1 MVMNG
6 SVMTTKKERLA
17 NKEINK
23 MKVTYEI
30 ENGKKVKV
38 KTYADGTVFKYDE
51 NNNEIYYKGCDGY
64 EMWGEYNANRHC
76 IHFKDNYGEEEW
88 RDYDSKGRM
97 IYLKV
102 NDGFE
107 EWCEYAEEGHCI
119 HYKDNRGNEWF
130 AEDYEERKV
139 C

>member
-1 MVMNG
+1 MSG
-6 SVMTTKKERLA
+6 LPKATKKERFA
-17 NKEINK
+17 NKEKNK

-30 ENGKKVKV
+30 ENGKKVKI
-38 KTYADGTVFKYDE
+38 KTYVDGTVFKYDE
-51 NNNEIYYKGCDGY
+51 NNKEIYYKGSDGY
-64 EMWGEYNANRHC
+64 EMWFDHDSNGHC
-76 IHFKDNYGEEEW
+76 IHFKDNDGEEEW
-88 RDYDSKGRM
+88 RKYDSKGRM

-107 EWCEYAEEGHCI
+107 EWCEYATDGHCI

-130 AEDYEERKV
+130 CDDYEARKI

>member
-1 MVMNG
+1 
-6 SVMTTKKERLA
+6 
-17 NKEINK
+17 

-38 KTYADGTVFKYDE
+38 KTYVDGTVFKYDE
-51 NNNEIYYKGCDGY
+51 NNNETYYKGCDGY
-64 EMWGEYNANRHC
+64 EMWGEYNSKRYC

-88 RDYDSKGRM
+88 RKYDSKGRM
-97 IYLKV
+97 TYLKV

-107 EWCEYAEEGHCI
+107 EWCEYDAEGTCI
-119 HYKDNRGNEWF
+119 YYKDNRGNEWF
-130 AEDYEERKV
+130 CDDYEARKI

>member
-1 MVMNG
+1 
-6 SVMTTKKERLA
+6 
-17 NKEINK
+17 

-64 EMWGEYNANRHC
+64 EMWGEYNINRHC
-76 IHFKDNYGEEEW
+76 VHFKDNYGEEEW
-88 RDYDSKGRM
+88 RKYDPKGRM

-107 EWCEYAEEGHCI
+107 EWCEYATDGTCI

-130 AEDYEERKV
+130 CDDYEARKV